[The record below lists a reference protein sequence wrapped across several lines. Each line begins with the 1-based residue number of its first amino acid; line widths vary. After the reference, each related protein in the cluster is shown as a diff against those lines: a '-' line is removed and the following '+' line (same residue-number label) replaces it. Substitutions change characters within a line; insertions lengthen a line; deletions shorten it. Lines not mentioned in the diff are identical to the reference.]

1 MASLVRITFMALGL
15 ILISVTVAFAEDA
28 ASGAG
33 QGDISMVGLIFGN
46 WTMWPLLILSVFG
59 VSMAITRIM
68 TITPDVLVPP
78 GLCDDMHDIFAEGV
92 DEEATEDAVNVVA
105 GDASMLGEILVA
117 GLDKKDFG
125 YDSMVEAAED
135 TASAEH
141 NKYLSQIN
149 WLSLFAA
156 IGPMLGLLGTV
167 VGMIGAFF
175 KMAQAGGQVDAALLA
190 DQIGSAMLT
199 TASGLI
205 IAIPMLFVFFFLRA
219 RVNRSALE
227 AGILSAEVLDYF
239 RPVK

>member
-1 MASLVRITFMALGL
+1 MASLARVTLMALGL
-15 ILISVTVAFAEDA
+15 ILVTATLGSAEEAGGGGGISLPV
-28 ASGAG
+28 
-33 QGDISMVGLIFGN
+33 LIFTS
-46 WTMWPLLILSVFG
+46 WTMWPLLILSVVG
-59 VSMAITRIM
+59 ISMAVQRMI
-68 TITPDVLVPP
+68 TITPDVMVPP
-78 GLCDDMHDIFAEGV
+78 GLADDMHNIFAEGV
-92 DEEATEDAVNVVA
+92 DEEATEDALNAVF
-105 GDASMLGEILVA
+105 GDTSMLGEILVA

-125 YDSMVEAAED
+125 YESMVEAAEN

-141 NKYLSQIN
+141 NKYMSQIN

-175 KMAQAGGQVDAALLA
+175 KMASAGGQVDAALLA

-199 TASGLI
+199 TATGLI

-219 RVNRSALE
+219 RINRSALE
-227 AGILSAEVLDYF
+227 AGVLSAEVLDYF

>member
-1 MASLVRITFMALGL
+1 MASLARYSFMALAL
-15 ILISVTVAFAEDA
+15 ILCTASVGFAAEEGGGRGISLPV
-28 ASGAG
+28 
-33 QGDISMVGLIFGN
+33 LIFTS
-46 WTMWPLLILSVFG
+46 WTMWPLIILSVVG
-59 VSMAITRIM
+59 VSMAIQRMI

-78 GLCDDMHDIFAEGV
+78 GLADDMHNIFAEGV
-92 DEEATEDAVNVVA
+92 NEEATEDAINAVA
-105 GDASMLGEILVA
+105 GDASMLGEILIA

-125 YDSMVEAAED
+125 YESMVEAAEN

-141 NKYLSQIN
+141 NKFMTQIN

-175 KMAQAGGQVDAALLA
+175 KMAAAGGQVDAALLA

-199 TASGLI
+199 TATGLL
-205 IAIPMLFVFFFLRA
+205 IAIPMLFVFFFLRS
-219 RVNRSALE
+219 RINRSALE
-227 AGILSAEVLDYF
+227 AGVLAAEILDYF